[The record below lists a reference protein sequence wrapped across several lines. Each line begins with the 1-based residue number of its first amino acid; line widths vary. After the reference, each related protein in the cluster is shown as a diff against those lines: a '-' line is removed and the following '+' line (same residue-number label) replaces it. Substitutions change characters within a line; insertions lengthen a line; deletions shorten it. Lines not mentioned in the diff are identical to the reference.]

1 MRKRATSSATG
12 LRFCTTTLR
21 SSVPYIYDFTIG
33 YKGVQAGQIPS
44 TVFKLRSIFLDGKGP
59 PEVHMHI
66 RKIPL
71 KDVPTDEKG
80 FTEWITKVYV
90 HTACASDRQGH
101 GYVMRGR
108 SRDNVR
114 SGPWRPQIC
123 GKGRAAGQVLQRRV
137 VCAGSQHLPRQASE
151 AHGGARDLGRPRHPD
166 RPWLVRLQPR
176 RQLPL
181 VTPRHVR
188 A

>member
-90 HTACASDRQGH
+90 HTACASDGQGH
-101 GYVMRGR
+101 GYVMRGHSETTFGLGLCTHR
-108 SRDNVR
+108 FAEKDALLDKFYKEGSFAPVR
-114 SGPWRPQIC
+114 NTYPVKLRKRTEVLAIWAVLATQIALGWC
-123 GKGRAAGQVLQRRV
+123 AYNLV
-137 VCAGSQHLPRQASE
+137 VNYL
-151 AHGGARDLGRPRHPD
+151 L
-166 RPWLVRLQPR
+166 
-176 RQLPL
+176 
-181 VTPRHVR
+181 
-188 A
+188 